1 MLIGLFA
8 ITIGLS
14 APSEAA
20 KRPITFVADTH
31 LTTGRAEN
39 FRELYL
45 EPRRLGQLLR
55 PMASGGTT
63 GPRATV
69 TEDGIEISDRI
80 FFAENS
86 HEIKPSSQR
95 ILAAV
100 ADIMGKRPD
109 IASLEI
115 RGFSDVLGSADNN
128 LALSVRRT
136 KTIVDELVARGVEK
150 ERLTSVGFGESK
162 SSDKADPLQFVIQ
175 RWQDVP
181 NMEAVTKMQ
190 PLKDDTNKAPKTGSL
205 VISNDAMTWAEVTV
219 NGTKVGVVG
228 PLTDAALHGLN
239 TGLYDVA
246 ITHPTGF
253 TYYQAVRTQSLN
265 GPIVPGGRR
274 AVNTLPNKGEPVIPD
289 APPAE

>member
-1 MLIGLFA
+1 VLIGLFA

-20 KRPITFVADTH
+20 KRPVTYVADTN

-45 EPRRLGQLLR
+45 EPKRMGQLLR
-55 PMASGGTT
+55 PMASDGTT

-69 TEDGIEISDRI
+69 TKDGIEISDRI

-115 RGFSDVLGSADNN
+115 RGFADALGSADNN
-128 LALSVRRT
+128 FALSVRRT

-150 ERLTSVGFGESK
+150 ERLTSVGFGENK
-162 SSDKADPLQFVIQ
+162 PSDKADPLQFVIQ

-181 NMEAVTKMQ
+181 NMEAVTEMQ
-190 PLKDDTNKAPKTGSL
+190 TVKDDTNQAPKTGSL
-205 VISNDAMTWAEVTV
+205 VISNDAMTWAEVSV
-219 NGTKVGVVG
+219 NGSKVGVVG

-253 TYYQAVRTQSLN
+253 THYQAVRTQSLN

-274 AVNTLPNKGEPVIPD
+274 DINTLPNKGEPVIPT
-289 APPAE
+289 APAAE